1 MDLIGI
7 SISFPIVSVF
17 SCFTLIFISNF
28 VLTDETYGKIN
39 GHPRNF
45 VSGTLRFLTG
55 TRTIA
60 LRTEKFDIQIVSKL
74 NSFSLHSFL
83 SE

>member
-1 MDLIGI
+1 MR
-7 SISFPIVSVF
+7 ISFPVSGF
-17 SCFTLIFISNF
+17 SCFTLIFIYSF

-39 GHPRNF
+39 RHPRNF
-45 VSGTLRFLTG
+45 VSGALRSLIG
-55 TRTIA
+55 RRAIG

-74 NSFSLHSFL
+74 NSFSLHSL